1 MPLSDCR
8 IIVLPRVEDPRGNLS
23 FVEGGRHVPFEIRRV
38 YYVYGVPAG
47 FGRGAHAHKRLEQ
60 LFIAMAGS
68 FDVILDDG
76 TQRRRHTLN
85 RPDRGL
91 YVAPMMWRELEN
103 FSPGA
108 VCVVL
113 ASAPYDE
120 ADYLR
125 DYGDFLRA
133 CREVRP

>member
-1 MPLSDCR
+1 MPLFDCR
-8 IIVLPRVEDPRGNLS
+8 IIALPRFEDPRGNLS
-23 FVEGGRHVPFEIRRV
+23 FVEGERHVPFAIRRI
-38 YYVYGVPAG
+38 YYIYEVPAG
-47 FGRGAHAHKRLEQ
+47 FGRGAHAHKQLEQ

-68 FDVILDDG
+68 FDVVLDDG
-76 TQRRRHTLN
+76 TQRVRHTLS
-85 RPDRGL
+85 RPDQGL

-108 VCVVL
+108 VCAVL

-120 ADYLR
+120 ADYIR

-133 CREVRP
+133 CREIRP